1 MRRRRDGILE
11 HIVNEAQRRTTPYSR
26 LIRSL
31 LLVAAVSALTGC
43 FGAGVD
49 WSDIQGV
56 NLIANRGFDA
66 VGEDGEPVWYFAD
79 GLLAGTTN
87 ATTGTETPVDL
98 VGFEPVN
105 AAVHGTLPEGVSGP
119 VYRYEVR
126 NLLESGDFEA
136 SATELGTMWVAD
148 FLDPPE
154 TPGTVELGA
163 TSAALQ
169 GSQGMQIATR
179 DGSEKVRIDLA
190 THLADGFVANRA
202 YAFNVDFRSNSTT
215 FGLVLE
221 TPDGSEGSELNTY
234 SLTRGQVSQN
244 TVFSY
249 PGTFV
254 PATSVP
260 GTGLVN
266 LMYRDTS
273 VSPDPTF
280 FTFGGAESDSPGVL
294 TTSIDRITIVHSDI
308 AHYLRLSVPYRDA
321 GRSELLSGGSYE
333 LSVWAAPDPTA
344 ESANRFVA
352 RALSAGL
359 DPSTNGA
366 AGDRGTPIIATA
378 VGTRHEVLTDVTG
391 WTEFT
396 WTIPSS
402 IEGRPF
408 GAPSDTIAFD
418 IVIEI
423 GNSALGPK
431 GKDAGSILLAA
442 PSLTW
447 NP

>member
-1 MRRRRDGILE
+1 M
-11 HIVNEAQRRTTPYSR
+11 NEAQRRTTPYSR

-126 NLLESGDFEA
+126 NLLESGDFEDLEQA
-136 SATELGTMWVAD
+136 DLGTVWVAD
-148 FLDPPE
+148 LPE
-154 TPGTVELGA
+154 GGTVELGA
-163 TSAALQ
+163 AAAALQ
-169 GSQGMQIATR
+169 GSRGMQISTQNAI
-179 DGSEKVRIDLA
+179 EKVRIDLDEYL
-190 THLADGFVANRA
+190 TGGFLENRN

-221 TPDGSEGSELNTY
+221 RPDGTEGSELNTY
-234 SLTRGQVSQN
+234 SLTRGQPSQ
-244 TVFSY
+244 TAVFSY

-254 PATSVP
+254 PADSFP

-266 LMYRDTS
+266 ILFRDTS
-273 VSPDPTF
+273 VPPNPTF
-280 FTFGGAESDSPGVL
+280 LTFGGFEVDTGTIISA
-294 TTSIDRITIVHSDI
+294 SIDRITIVHGDH
-308 AHYLRLSVPYRDA
+308 AHYLRLSVPYREA
-321 GRSELLSGGSYE
+321 GRPDLLSGGSYRI
-333 LSVWAAPDPTA
+333 SVWVAPDPA
-344 ESANRFVA
+344 AGSANRVAA
-352 RALSAGL
+352 RALSAGIDSL
-359 DPSTNGA
+359 TNGTV
-366 AGDRGTPIIATA
+366 GDRGTPLVTTSA
-378 VGTRHEVLTDVTG
+378 GTDHQVLTDVTEWEELS
-391 WTEFT
+391 WTVA
-396 WTIPSS
+396 PG

-408 GAPSDTIAFD
+408 GASPDAIAFD
-418 IVIEI
+418 VVIEI
-423 GNSALGPK
+423 GNFSLGPK

>member
-1 MRRRRDGILE
+1 LGY
-11 HIVNEAQRRTTPYSR
+11 IVNETRRRITQFKALAR
-26 LIRSL
+26 FL
-31 LLVAAVSALTGC
+31 LPAAAVGTLTGC

-66 VGEDGEPVWYFAD
+66 VGADGEPVWYFAD

-98 VGFEPVN
+98 VGFEPVD
-105 AAVHGTLPEGVSGP
+105 AAVYGTLPEGVSGP

-136 SATELGTMWVAD
+136 TPAELGALWETS
-148 FLDPPE
+148 LPE
-154 TPGTVELGA
+154 GGAVELGA
-163 TSAALQ
+163 SAAALQ
-169 GSQGMQIATR
+169 GSRGMLIATQNAA
-179 DGSEKVRIDLA
+179 EKVRIDLDE
-190 THLADGFVANRA
+190 HLTGGFLENRN

-221 TPDGSEGSELNTY
+221 TPDGSDGSVLNPN
-234 SLTRGQVSQN
+234 SLTRGDASQT

-254 PATSVP
+254 PEDRRP
-260 GTGLVN
+260 GIGLAN
-266 LMYRDTS
+266 IFYRDASLTGA
-273 VSPDPTF
+273 TF
-280 FTFGGAESDSPGVL
+280 FTFGGFETGGSGTIISA
-294 TTSIDRITIVHSDI
+294 SIDRITIVHGDL
-308 AHYLRLSVPYRDA
+308 AHYLRLSVPYREA
-321 GRSELLSGGSYE
+321 GRPDILSGGSYRI
-333 LSVWAAPDPTA
+333 SVWVAPDPA
-344 ESANRFVA
+344 AGSANRVAA
-352 RALSAGL
+352 RALSAGI
-359 DPSTNGA
+359 DPLTNGTV
-366 AGDRGTPIIATA
+366 GDRGTPLVTTSA
-378 VGTRHEVLTDVTG
+378 GTNHQVLTDVTEWEELSWIVAPG
-391 WTEFT
+391 
-396 WTIPSS
+396 

-408 GAPSDTIAFD
+408 GASPDAIAFD
-418 IVIEI
+418 VVIEI
-423 GNSALGPK
+423 GNSALVPK